1 MVQVLT
7 GPRFARAVRAGAL
20 AVVREQ
26 ETLNRI
32 NVFPVPD
39 ADTGANLASTLRAA
53 AAAMQARVGWSVGQ
67 MARTAADAAL
77 DGARGNSG
85 AIMAQFLHG
94 LAEELGSRL
103 HVGTREFAAAVRRG
117 ADAAQQA
124 LSQPVEGTILSVI
137 REWARGVE
145 EHAARIHDFR
155 ELMAA
160 TMVRARSAL
169 ADTPRQLA
177 ILARHNVVDAGAQGF
192 VYFLEGIQRFFSDR
206 TAADWRRSGLS
217 SAQPTPFVAAHADID
232 DTYRFCTEGLISGAR
247 LDRKAIAR
255 AIADLGGSIV
265 VAGGGSRVRA
275 HIHTNTPQRFFGV
288 LTAFGTLEKTKVDD
302 MIMQQLAARHARIA
316 VVTDSAADLPEAVA
330 HAVHL
335 VRVPLSITLG
345 DTTYVD
351 GVDIT
356 PPLFYRLLGDT
367 AGTPRTSQPSVGAFR
382 ATYEQ
387 LLQSHEGVVSI
398 HLSSGMS
405 GTFQAAASAAAMVDP
420 ARIRVI
426 DSRQLC
432 GSLGLVAE
440 AAGRAAAEGKGLD
453 EVAEVARAAVEDVV
467 LFTVIG
473 SLDMSARGGRV
484 PARLARIARALR
496 VHPIITVR
504 PTEGTARAAG
514 FAFGY
519 GAAMR
524 SLVRKAARFAR
535 GRPLQVTISHAN
547 AVGAAEYLA
556 ELLSRRF
563 DLPDTPIVDAAI
575 VLAAHVGPGSVA
587 ISLRRKP
594 LERR

>member
-39 ADTGANLASTLRAA
+39 ADTGANLASTLRSAA
-53 AAAMQARVGWSVGQ
+53 AALQARVGFSVGQ

-85 AIMAQFLHG
+85 AIMAQFFHG
-94 LAEELGSRL
+94 LAEELGTRM

-137 REWARGVE
+137 HEWARGVE
-145 EHAARIHDFR
+145 EHAPRVHDFR

-160 TMVRARSAL
+160 TMARAREAL
-169 ADTPRQLA
+169 ANTPRQLA

-192 VYFLEGIQRFFSDR
+192 VYFLEGIQQFFTDR
-206 TAADWRRSGLS
+206 AAANWRRAGLS
-217 SAQPTPFVAAHADID
+217 SAQPTPFAAAHAEVD
-232 DTYRFCTEGLISGAR
+232 DTYRFCTEGLLSGTQ

-255 AIADLGGSIV
+255 AVAELGASVV

-288 LTAFGTLEKTKVDD
+288 LASFGTLEKTKIDD
-302 MIMQQLAARHARIA
+302 MVMQQLAARQARIA
-316 VVTDSAADLPEAVA
+316 VVTDSAADLPEATA
-330 HAVHL
+330 HAIHL
-335 VRVPLSITLG
+335 VRVPLSLTLG
-345 DTTYVD
+345 DTTYED

-356 PPLFYRLLGDT
+356 PPLFYRLLGSTT
-367 AGTPRTSQPSVGAFR
+367 ATPRTSQPSIGAFR
-382 ATYEQ
+382 ETYRR
-387 LLQSHEGVVSI
+387 LLETHEGVVSV

-405 GTFQAAASAAAMVDP
+405 GTFQAASSAAAMVEP
-420 ARIRVI
+420 GRIRVV

-453 EVAEVARAAVEDVV
+453 EVAEAAKAAVEDVII
-467 LFTVIG
+467 FTVIG
-473 SLDMSARGGRV
+473 SLEMGARGGRV
-484 PARLARIARALR
+484 PAGVARFAKALR
-496 VHPIITVR
+496 LHPIITVR
-504 PTEGTARAAG
+504 PVEGKAKAVGLAL
-514 FAFGY
+514 GY
-519 GAAMR
+519 GSAMR
-524 SLVRKAARFAR
+524 ALVRKTARFAR

-556 ELLSRRF
+556 ERLTHRF
-563 DLPDTPIVDAAI
+563 DLPDIPVVDAAI

-587 ISLRRKP
+587 VSVRRAP
-594 LERR
+594 RQRD